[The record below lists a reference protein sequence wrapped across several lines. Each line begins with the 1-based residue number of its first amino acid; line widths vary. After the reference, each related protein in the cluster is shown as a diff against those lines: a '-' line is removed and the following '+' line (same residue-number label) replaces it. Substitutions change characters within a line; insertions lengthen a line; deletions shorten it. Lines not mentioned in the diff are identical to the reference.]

1 MRSAHS
7 AVGLV
12 ILLNPRT
19 PGLAHLQELLIAL
32 SARVLGESNRAGQSS
47 CSEALCFI
55 RKWTCGLSL
64 SYCTDKE
71 PGMGMSFTTSLPGG
85 EINKLAAVQI
95 PIFIFHLERNEVCV
109 RERYGTLLI
118 CQSVRENKHR
128 AE

>member
-7 AVGLV
+7 AVGLI

-32 SARVLGESNRAGQSS
+32 SPCAGESNRAGQSS
-47 CSEALCFI
+47 CSEASCFI

-71 PGMGMSFTTSLPGG
+71 PGMGVSFTTLLPRGENKQASQASTNSYFHFSFRMKSSLCKE
-85 EINKLAAVQI
+85 EIWNLANLQ
-95 PIFIFHLERNEVCV
+95 C
-109 RERYGTLLI
+109 
-118 CQSVRENKHR
+118 VRENKQR